1 MSEIV
6 EITGSKNG
14 NNAKWHPYIGE
25 ELYALIKKKGFV
37 DASNNITPIGNRII
51 DETYRILE
59 MCGNPNEEIN
69 IDTGLVIGYV
79 QSGKTLSFTSLSAMA
94 NDNHYQI
101 IIIIAGTSTPLSEQ
115 SYERMKSDLR
125 IDTRYD
131 RKWTIIKNAG
141 GTQEQEHRDT
151 ISMKL
156 EQWADDTYPNEDC
169 STILLTVM
177 KNGNRLRNL
186 TNVLRGLDLN
196 SVPTLIIDDESDQ
209 ASLNT
214 RARANSREGL
224 DVNEGE
230 ASTIYRRIDE
240 LRSIFSHHT
249 FLQYTATP
257 QANLFVNI
265 MERISPNFIKLL
277 TPGEGYTGGNVFFIQ
292 EPHLINRIP
301 NDEIPT
307 NQNPIHEP
315 PESLLYA
322 LKIYFLGVVAGEIK
336 KDQRNRSM
344 MVHPSRLTNSQNV
357 FFNWIRNVTESW
369 KRLLQSND
377 EEEKRELLQEF
388 QEAYR
393 DLVLTVGDELPSF
406 EILTSNRLIHAI
418 KNTRII
424 EVNASRGK
432 TPQIQWSD
440 FYSHILVGGQAM
452 ARGFTVEGLTV
463 TYMPRNLA
471 TGQVDT
477 TLQRARFFG
486 YKGSYLGF
494 CRVWLDQQNIDAYRA
509 IVEHEEDVRKRLEE
523 YNVNNKHLNEWDRE
537 VVLDQILRLTRP
549 NILYNTLDR
558 DYLGSEWFTIKAP
571 HDTDKLIPVNKSVIS
586 EFYQSRKEQFNLNSG
601 HIERTTLQKH
611 LVAELTLSDCL
622 KYLLNK
628 LKFTKES
635 DSQTFSSLR
644 GILSNYI
651 DENSDDTCLIYL
663 MSAYKENGKIE
674 QITRKRRLNNNNEVQ
689 QLFQGEQP
697 TKNGKY
703 KKGEVY
709 IGDRNIKDENKV
721 TIQIH
726 RLNLTDINGGDIFD
740 EFDNQLYTDIS
751 SLAIW
756 IPEDIGK
763 DIIRQPENV

>member
-1 MSEIV
+1 MAETV
-6 EITGSKNG
+6 EITGAKNNNNSKW
-14 NNAKWHPYIGE
+14 KPFTGE
-25 ELYALIKKKGFV
+25 EIYSLIKKKGFV
-37 DASNNITPIGNRII
+37 NVTNSINEVGDRVI

-59 MCGNPNEEIN
+59 MCGNPEEETN

-79 QSGKTLSFTSLSAMA
+79 QSGKTLSFTSLSALA

-101 IIIIAGTSTPLSEQ
+101 IIIIAGTSIALSEQ

-131 RKWTIIKNAG
+131 RKWSIIKNAG
-141 GTQEQEHRDT
+141 SQEDRDT
-151 ISMKL
+151 IEMKL
-156 EQWADDTYPNEDC
+156 EQWADTTFQREDC

-177 KNGNRLRNL
+177 KNGSRLRNL
-186 TNVLRGLDLN
+186 TNVLRGLNLQG
-196 SVPTLIIDDESDQ
+196 VPVLIIDDESDQ

-214 RARANSREGL
+214 RGRANSRDGA

-230 ASTIYRRIDE
+230 VSTIYRRINE
-240 LRSIFSHHT
+240 LRSIFPHHT

-277 TPGEGYTGGNVFFIQ
+277 TPGDGYTGGNEFFIQ
-292 EPHLINRIP
+292 NSHLINRIP
-301 NDEIPT
+301 NGEIPT
-307 NQNPIHEP
+307 NHNPIHEP

-322 LKIYFLGVVAGEIK
+322 LKMYFLGVVAGEIK

-344 MVHPSRLTNSQNV
+344 MVHPSRLTNSQNI
-357 FFNWIRNVTESW
+357 FFSWIRNVTESW
-369 KRLLQSND
+369 KRLLQSID
-377 EEEKRELLQEF
+377 EEEKRELLLEF

-393 DLVLTVGDELPSF
+393 DLQLTVGEELPSF
-406 EILTSNRLIHAI
+406 ETLTGNRLIHAI

-424 EVNASRGK
+424 EVNASRGR
-432 TPQIQWSD
+432 TPEIRWSD

-452 ARGFTVEGLTV
+452 SRGFTVEGLTV

-494 CRVWLDQQNIDAYRA
+494 CRVWLDQPNIDAYRA
-509 IVEHEEDVRKRLEE
+509 IIEHEEDVRARLDE
-523 YNVNNKHLNEWDRE
+523 YDVNNKHLNDWDRE

-549 NILYNTLDR
+549 NILYDDLDR
-558 DYLGSEWFTIKAP
+558 DYFGSEWFSIKAP
-571 HDTDKLIPVNKSVIS
+571 HDTDILILANQNIANDFTKKYL
-586 EFYQSRKEQFNLNSG
+586 EDFNINSG
-601 HIERTTLQKH
+601 HAERTELQKH
-611 LVAELTLSDCL
+611 LVAELSLSDIL
-622 KYLLNK
+622 QYLLNR
-628 LKFTKES
+628 LKFTKET

-651 DENSDDTCLIYL
+651 KENPDETCFVYL
-663 MSAYKENGKIE
+663 MSSNNQNDNFQQTI
-674 QITRKRRLNNNNEVQ
+674 RKRRLNRNDEIQ

-703 KKGEVY
+703 LKGEVY
-709 IGDRNIKDENKV
+709 IGDRNIKDRDKV
-721 TIQIH
+721 SIQIH
-726 RLNLTDINGGDIFD
+726 RLNLTDTSGEDIYD
-740 EFDNQLYTDIS
+740 EDGNQLYQDVL

-756 IPEDIGK
+756 IPETIGR
-763 DIIRQPENV
+763 DIIRQPDNI

>member
-1 MSEIV
+1 MQDV
-6 EITGSKNG
+6 
-14 NNAKWHPYIGE
+14 
-25 ELYALIKKKGFV
+25 V
-37 DASNNITPIGNRII
+37 R
-51 DETYRILE
+51 R
-59 MCGNPNEEIN
+59 
-69 IDTGLVIGYV
+69 
-79 QSGKTLSFTSLSAMA
+79 
-94 NDNHYQI
+94 
-101 IIIIAGTSTPLSEQ
+101 
-115 SYERMKSDLR
+115 
-125 IDTRYD
+125 
-131 RKWTIIKNAG
+131 
-141 GTQEQEHRDT
+141 RDT
-151 ISMKL
+151 
-156 EQWADDTYPNEDC
+156 EQWADTTFQKEDC

-177 KNGNRLRNL
+177 KNGSRLRNL
-186 TNVLRGLDLN
+186 TNVLRGLNLKG
-196 SVPTLIIDDESDQ
+196 VPSLIIDDESDQ

-214 RARANSREGL
+214 RGRANSRDGA

-230 ASTIYRRIDE
+230 VSTIYRRINE

-277 TPGEGYTGGNVFFIQ
+277 TPGDGYTGGNEFFIQ
-292 EPHLINRIP
+292 NSHLINRIP

-307 NQNPIHEP
+307 NHNPIHEP

-322 LKIYFLGVVAGEIK
+322 LKTYFLGVVAGEIT

-344 MVHPSRLTNSQNV
+344 MVHPSRLTNSQNI
-357 FFNWIRNVTESW
+357 FFSWIRNVTESW

-377 EEEKRELLQEF
+377 AEEKRELLLEF

-393 DLVLTVGDELPSF
+393 DLQLTVGEELPSF
-406 EILTSNRLIHAI
+406 ETLTGNRLIHAI

-424 EVNASRGK
+424 EVNASRGR
-432 TPQIQWSD
+432 TPEIKWSD

-452 ARGFTVEGLTV
+452 SRGFTVEGLTV

-494 CRVWLDQQNIDAYRA
+494 CRVWLDRPNIDAYRA
-509 IVEHEEDVRKRLEE
+509 IIEHEEDVRARLEE
-523 YNVNNKHLNEWDRE
+523 YDVNNKHLNDWDRE

-549 NILYNTLDR
+549 NILYNDLDR
-558 DYLGSEWFTIKAP
+558 DYFGSEWFSIRAP
-571 HDTDKLIPVNKSVIS
+571 HDTDNLIIANQNIVK
-586 EFYQSRKEQFNLNSG
+586 EFTEKYLEDFNINSG
-601 HIERTTLQKH
+601 HTERTELQKH
-611 LVAELTLSDCL
+611 LVAELSLSNIL
-622 KYLLNK
+622 QYLLNR
-628 LKFTKES
+628 LKFTKET

-651 DENSDDTCLIYL
+651 KENPDETCFVYL
-663 MSAYKENGKIE
+663 MSSNNQNDSFQQTI
-674 QITRKRRLNNNNEVQ
+674 RKRRLNRNDEIQ

-703 KKGEVY
+703 LKGEVY
-709 IGDRNIKDENKV
+709 VGDRNIKDSDKV
-721 TIQIH
+721 SIQIH
-726 RLNLTDINGGDIFD
+726 RLNLTDITGEDIYD
-740 EFDNQLYTDIS
+740 EDGNQLYQEVL

-756 IPEDIGK
+756 IPETIGR
-763 DIIRQPENV
+763 DIIRQPDNI